1 MDMKNRSGNYIRF
14 FIYLIAVALINAAGI
29 TLFFRLDLTES
40 KIYSISKASKQVVST
55 LSEPLTIKVF
65 FTRNLPAPHNNTER
79 YLHDLLE
86 EYSAHANQYFNYSF
100 FDVSPEEGDISQET
114 TENRELAR
122 SYGIHPVQIQHIE
135 KDEVK
140 FQRAYMGLVLI
151 HGDLI
156 ERIPT
161 LTSTDRL
168 EYKLTMAIQKL
179 NNKISALLS
188 LPDRIRIKLFLSSSL
203 KIVAPFMRLDNLP
216 EIPEKLEGIVKKLN
230 SKVYGKLEFEYL
242 DPTKDQSLE
251 AEAKKY
257 KVQSLKWP
265 ALSGGKIQPGQG
277 AIGLVMEY
285 GDKAVKLPLL
295 HVTRVPIIGTQY
307 KLIDLNKMEEIIN
320 KQVESLIDINEDL
333 GYLADHHT
341 LRLLGPVPKGGRM
354 RKDAVS
360 SFGILMS
367 QNYTLKKVNLKD
379 GFIPESLN
387 TLVIAR
393 PTETFSDYELFQIDQ
408 FLMQGKSL
416 ALFLDAFEETM
427 PPDHEEPVYVAL
439 NTGLEKLLEYYGIRI
454 RKSYVMDENCYVQ
467 RLPEELG
474 GGQRDIYFV
483 PLIKNQF
490 INKDLGFMQNIKGL
504 VVAKI
509 SPLELDTERIT
520 EKGLRAHKL
529 FASSEKSWEMSKRI
543 NFNPILIRPPR
554 SSDEQK
560 SLPLA
565 YLLEGEFPSYF
576 AGKQMPEKELRD
588 SDSKKT
594 GQKKPAGK
602 EAKESGDSDSEK
614 TEQEKPAVKKA
625 DVDLSRIESSVQ
637 ILSRGKPGKIFLIA
651 SWEILKDYM
660 LDEKGISSN
669 ATFILNILD
678 YLNNREEIAVM
689 RSKVQLFNPLYDT
702 GAGTK
707 IFVKFF
713 NIAGLPVLVVLF
725 GLLVWFRRHS
735 RKKRIRM
742 MFQNKEDHP

>member
-1 MDMKNRSGNYIRF
+1 MKNRSGNYIRF
-14 FIYLIAVALINAAGI
+14 FIYLIVIALINVAGI

-40 KIYSISKASKQVVST
+40 KVYSISKASKEVVST

-65 FTRNLPAPHNNTER
+65 FTKNLPAPHNNTER

-86 EYSAHANQYFNYSF
+86 EYSTHANRYFNYSF
-100 FDVSPEEGDISQET
+100 YDVSAEEGDISRET
-114 TENRELAR
+114 MENRKLAR
-122 SYGIHPVQIQHIE
+122 DYGIDPVQIQRIE

-140 FQRAYMGLVLI
+140 FQKAYMGLVLI
-151 HGDLI
+151 HGDII

-168 EYKLTMAIQKL
+168 EYKLTTAIQKL

-188 LPDRIRIKLFLSSSL
+188 LPDKIRIKLFLSSSL
-203 KIVAPFMRLDNLP
+203 KAVAPFMRLENLP
-216 EIPEKLEGIVKKLN
+216 EIPEKLEGIVKTLN
-230 SKVYGKLEFEYL
+230 RKVYGKLEFEYL

-251 AEAKKY
+251 AEVKKY

-285 GDKAVKLPLL
+285 GDKVMKLPLL
-295 HVTRVPIIGTQY
+295 HITRIPVIGTQY
-307 KLIDLNKMEEIIN
+307 KLADMNKMEEAIN
-320 KQVESLIDINEDL
+320 EQVESLIEINEDL
-333 GYLADHHT
+333 GYLADHRT
-341 LRLLGPVPKGGRM
+341 LRLLGPVPKGGQM
-354 RKDAVS
+354 SKDAVS
-360 SFGILMS
+360 RFGILMS
-367 QNYTLKKVNLKD
+367 QNYTVKKVNLKD
-379 GFIPESLN
+379 GFIPESLD

-393 PTETFSDYELFQIDQ
+393 PTEKFTDYELFQIDQ

-416 ALFLDAFEETM
+416 ALFLDTFEETM
-427 PPDHEEPVYVAL
+427 PPDREETVYVPR
-439 NTGLEKLLEYYGIRI
+439 NTGLEKLLEHYGIRI
-454 RKSYVMDENCYVQ
+454 KKSYVMDENCYVQ
-467 RLPEELG
+467 RLPEEFG
-474 GGQRDIYFV
+474 GGQRHIYFV

-504 VVAKI
+504 VVSKI
-509 SPLELDTERIT
+509 SPLELDTESIN
-520 EKGLRAHKL
+520 ENGLRAYKV
-529 FASSEKSWEMSKRI
+529 FASSEKSWEMSEGI
-543 NFNPILIRPPR
+543 NFNPIRIWPPR

-576 AGKQMPEKELRD
+576 AGKPMPEKELRD
-588 SDSKKT
+588 NDSKKT
-594 GQKKPAGK
+594 GRKKPADK
-602 EAKESGDSDSEK
+602 EAKEPGDSDSETTGRK
-614 TEQEKPAVKKA
+614 VPADKKA
-625 DVDLSRIESSVQ
+625 DVDLSKIESSVQ

-660 LDEKGISSN
+660 LDAKLISSN
-669 ATFILNILD
+669 ATFILNMLD

-702 GAGTK
+702 RAGTK
-707 IFVKFF
+707 TFVKFF

-735 RKKRIRM
+735 RKKRIQM

>member
-1 MDMKNRSGNYIRF
+1 MKNRSGNYIRF
-14 FIYLIAVALINAAGI
+14 FIYLIVIVLINVAGI

-40 KIYSISKASKQVVST
+40 KIYSISKASKEVVST

-65 FTRNLPAPHNNTER
+65 FTKNLPAPHNNTER

-86 EYSAHANQYFNYSF
+86 EYSSHANQYFNYSF
-100 FDVSPEEGDISQET
+100 YDVSAEEGDISQET
-114 TENRELAR
+114 MANRKLAR
-122 SYGIHPVQIQHIE
+122 DYGINPVQIQHIE
-135 KDEVK
+135 KDQVK
-140 FQRAYMGLVLI
+140 FQKAYMGLVLI

-156 ERIPT
+156 ARIPT

-168 EYKLTMAIQKL
+168 EYKLTTAIQKL

-188 LPDRIRIKLFLSSSL
+188 LPDKIRIKLFLSSSL
-203 KIVAPFMRLDNLP
+203 KAVAPFMRLDNLP
-216 EIPEKLEGIVKKLN
+216 DIPEKLEGIVKKLN

-265 ALSGGKIQPGQG
+265 ALSGGRIQPGQG

-295 HVTRVPIIGTQY
+295 HVTRIPVIGTQY
-307 KLIDLNKMEEIIN
+307 KLADMNKMEEVIN
-320 KQVESLIDINEDL
+320 EQVESLIEINEDL
-333 GYLADHHT
+333 GYLADHRT
-341 LRLLGPVPKGGRM
+341 LKLLGPVPKGGRM
-354 RKDAVS
+354 SKDAVS
-360 SFGILMS
+360 RFGILMS
-367 QNYTLKKVNLKD
+367 QNYALKKVNLKD
-379 GFIPESLN
+379 GFIPESLD

-393 PTETFSDYELFQIDQ
+393 PTETFTDYELFQIDQ

-416 ALFLDAFEETM
+416 ALFLDTFEETM
-427 PPDHEEPVYVAL
+427 PPDKEETVYVPR
-439 NTGLEKLLEYYGIRI
+439 NTGLEKLLEHYGIRI
-454 RKSYVMDENCYVQ
+454 KKSYVMDENCYVQ

-474 GGQRDIYFV
+474 GGQRHIYFV
-483 PLIKNQF
+483 PLIKNKF
-490 INKDLGFMQNIKGL
+490 INKDLAFIQNIKGL
-504 VVAKI
+504 VVSKI
-509 SPLELDTERIT
+509 SPLELDTESIN
-520 EKGLRAHKL
+520 ENGLRAYKL
-529 FASSEKSWEMSKRI
+529 FASSEKSWEMSERI
-543 NFNPILIRPPR
+543 NLDPISIWPPR

-576 AGKQMPEKELRD
+576 AGKPMPEKESRD

-594 GQKKPAGK
+594 GQKKPA
-602 EAKESGDSDSEK
+602 D
-614 TEQEKPAVKKA
+614 KKA
-625 DVDLSRIESSVQ
+625 DADLSKIESSVQ

-660 LDEKGISSN
+660 LDAKLISNN

-678 YLNNREEIAVM
+678 YLNNREEIAIM

-702 GAGTK
+702 RAGTK
-707 IFVKFF
+707 TFVKFF

-735 RKKRIRM
+735 RKKRIQI

>member
-1 MDMKNRSGNYIRF
+1 MKNRSGNYIRF
-14 FIYLIAVALINAAGI
+14 FIYLIVIVLINVAGI

-40 KIYSISKASKQVVST
+40 KIYSISKASKEVVST

-65 FTRNLPAPHNNTER
+65 FTKNLPAPHNNTER

-86 EYSAHANQYFNYSF
+86 EYSTHANQYFNYSF
-100 FDVSPEEGDISQET
+100 YDVSAEEGDISQET
-114 TENRELAR
+114 MANRKLAR
-122 SYGIHPVQIQHIE
+122 DYGIDPVQIQHIE
-135 KDEVK
+135 KDQVK
-140 FQRAYMGLVLI
+140 FQKAYMGLVLI

-168 EYKLTMAIQKL
+168 EYKLTTAIQKL

-188 LPDRIRIKLFLSSSL
+188 LPDKIRIKLFLSSSL
-203 KIVAPFMRLDNLP
+203 KAVAPFMRLDNLP
-216 EIPEKLEGIVKKLN
+216 DIPEKLEGIVKKLN

-265 ALSGGKIQPGQG
+265 ALSGGRIQPGQG

-295 HVTRVPIIGTQY
+295 HVTRIPVIGTQY
-307 KLIDLNKMEEIIN
+307 KLVDMNKMEEAIN
-320 KQVESLIDINEDL
+320 EQVESLIEINEDL
-333 GYLADHHT
+333 GYLADHRT
-341 LRLLGPVPKGGRM
+341 LKLLGPVPKGGRM
-354 RKDAVS
+354 SKDAVS
-360 SFGILMS
+360 RFGILMS
-367 QNYTLKKVNLKD
+367 QNYALKKVNLKD
-379 GFIPESLN
+379 GFIPESLD

-393 PTETFSDYELFQIDQ
+393 PTETFTDYELFQIDQ

-416 ALFLDAFEETM
+416 ALFLDTFEETM
-427 PPDHEEPVYVAL
+427 PPDKEETVYVPR
-439 NTGLEKLLEYYGIRI
+439 NTGLEKLLEHYGIRI
-454 RKSYVMDENCYVQ
+454 KKSYVMDENCYVQ

-474 GGQRDIYFV
+474 GGQRHIYFV
-483 PLIKNQF
+483 PLIKNKF
-490 INKDLGFMQNIKGL
+490 INKDLAFIQNIKGL
-504 VVAKI
+504 VVSKI
-509 SPLELDTERIT
+509 SPLELDTESIN
-520 EKGLRAHKL
+520 ENGLRAYKL
-529 FASSEKSWEMSKRI
+529 FASSEKSWEMSERI
-543 NFNPILIRPPR
+543 NFDPISIWPPR

-576 AGKQMPEKELRD
+576 AGKPMPEKESRDSDSKKTGQKEPADKEAKEPGD

-594 GQKKPAGK
+594 GQKKPA
-602 EAKESGDSDSEK
+602 D
-614 TEQEKPAVKKA
+614 KKA
-625 DVDLSRIESSVQ
+625 DADLSKIESSVQ

-660 LDEKGISSN
+660 LDAKLISNN

-678 YLNNREEIAVM
+678 YLNNREEIAIM

-702 GAGTK
+702 RAGTK
-707 IFVKFF
+707 TFVKFF
-713 NIAGLPVLVVLF
+713 NIAGLPVLVVIF
-725 GLLVWFRRHS
+725 GLLVWFRRNS
-735 RKKRIRM
+735 RKKRIQI
-742 MFQNKEDHP
+742 MFQKKEDHP

>member
-1 MDMKNRSGNYIRF
+1 MARILFSSKEVKGAKIYMKNRSGNYIKF
-14 FIYLIAVALINAAGI
+14 FIYLIVIVLINVAGI
-29 TLFFRLDLTES
+29 TLFFRLDLTEN

-65 FTRNLPAPHNNTER
+65 FTKNLPAPYNNTER

-86 EYSAHANQYFNYSF
+86 EYSTYANQYFNYSF
-100 FDVSPEEGDISQET
+100 YDVSAEEGDISQET
-114 TENRELAR
+114 MANRKLAR
-122 SYGIHPVQIQHIE
+122 DYGITPVQIRHIE

-151 HGDLI
+151 HGDI
-156 ERIPT
+156 IGRIPT
-161 LTSTDRL
+161 ITSTDRL
-168 EYKLTMAIQKL
+168 EYELTTAIQRL

-188 LPDRIRIKLFLSSSL
+188 LPDKIRIKLFLSSSL
-203 KIVAPFMRLDNLP
+203 KAVAPFMRLENLP

-230 SKVYGKLEFEYL
+230 SKVYGKLQFEYL
-242 DPTKDQSLE
+242 DPTKDQGLE

-257 KVQSLKWP
+257 EVRSLKWP
-265 ALSGGKIQPGQG
+265 ALSGGKIQPGHG

-295 HVTRVPIIGTQY
+295 HITRIPVLGTQY
-307 KLIDLNKMEEIIN
+307 KLADMNKMEEVIN
-320 KQVESLIDINEDL
+320 EQVESLIDINEDL
-333 GYLADHHT
+333 GYLADHRT
-341 LRLLGPVPKGGRM
+341 LRLLGPVPKGGQM
-354 RKDAVS
+354 SKDAVS
-360 SFGILMS
+360 SFRTLMS

-379 GFIPESLN
+379 GFIPESLD

-393 PTETFSDYELFQIDQ
+393 PTETFTDYELFQIDQ

-416 ALFLDAFEETM
+416 AIFLDAFEETL
-427 PPDHEEPVYVAL
+427 PSGQEEFVYVSR
-439 NTGLEKLLEYYGIRI
+439 NTGLEKLLEHYGIRI
-454 RKSYVMDENCYVQ
+454 KKSYVLDENCYVQ

-474 GGQRDIYFV
+474 GGEKPIYFV
-483 PLIKNQF
+483 PLIKSRF

-504 VVAKI
+504 IVSKI
-509 SPLELDTERIT
+509 SPLELDTESIN
-520 EKGLRAHKL
+520 ENGLRAYKL
-529 FASSEKSWEMSKRI
+529 FASSEKSWEMSERI
-543 NFNPILIRPPR
+543 NFNPISIRPPR

-576 AGKQMPEKELRD
+576 AGKPMPEKELRE

-594 GQKKPAGK
+594 GQ
-602 EAKESGDSDSEK
+602 
-614 TEQEKPAVKKA
+614 EKPADKKA
-625 DVDLSRIESSVQ
+625 DADISKIETSVQ
-637 ILSRGKPGKIFLIA
+637 IVSRGKPGKIFLIA
-651 SWEILKDYM
+651 SWEILRDYM
-660 LDEKGISSN
+660 LDARLIGNN

-678 YLNNREEIAVM
+678 YLNNREEIALM

-702 GAGTK
+702 RTGTK

-713 NIAGLPVLVVLF
+713 NIAGLPVLVVIF

-735 RKKRIRM
+735 RKKRIQI